1 MNFQPP
7 DSCREPK
14 RPVAVFRMLPIG
26 EDRPTRGYTRRH
38 AQHQPEC
45 SGGPFVGYRHDV
57 LCLHVRSLLS
67 LIG

>member
-1 MNFQPP
+1 
-7 DSCREPK
+7 
-14 RPVAVFRMLPIG
+14 MLPIG